1 MLFFGEKI
9 GLLDHLTVMRIGDVS
24 VENNLE
30 VIKAVHWVS
39 AIRRERVCRV
49 VSFHRRKHYMP
60 SYALLKEEKLKA
72 SNNLFR
78 KKLHAASAAILIAA
92 ETNLQRYFFER
103 ADRLFSDREA
113 K

>member
-1 MLFFGEKI
+1 
-9 GLLDHLTVMRIGDVS
+9 
-24 VENNLE
+24 
-30 VIKAVHWVS
+30 
-39 AIRRERVCRV
+39 
-49 VSFHRRKHYMP
+49 MP